1 MKNST
6 LSVEFVGNGIP
17 LGEIGIDESEDY
29 GGVFGKILSVSASE
43 NAGDGD
49 REGDEGVCG
58 GGEGG

>member
-1 MKNST
+1 M
-6 LSVEFVGNGIP
+6 EFVGDKLP
-17 LGEIGIDESEDY
+17 LGEIGIDESKDC

-58 GGEGG
+58 GGEGV